1 MGSYCH
7 FTSPIRRYIDIIVH
21 RILLNEYEYSDK
33 ELITIC
39 QESNEKEQQNF
50 KAEMELLEIQKQY
63 LLDKDNDEL
72 QLLILDV
79 NKNGVKCQI
88 LKYMMEYYLHISKLD
103 SKRLYNNKFSFKTGD
118 IIYRN
123 LNYNYRI
130 DSTT

>member
-1 MGSYCH
+1 MS
-7 FTSPIRRYIDIIVH
+7 
-21 RILLNEYEYSDK
+21 
-33 ELITIC
+33 
-39 QESNEKEQQNF
+39 ESNEKEQQSF
-50 KAEMELLEIQKQY
+50 KAEMELLEKQKQY

-88 LKYMMEYYLHISKLD
+88 FKYMMEYYLHISKLD
-103 SKRLYNNKFSFKTGD
+103 SQRLNFDKDNKILYNDKFSFKIGD

-130 DSTT
+130 DTTV